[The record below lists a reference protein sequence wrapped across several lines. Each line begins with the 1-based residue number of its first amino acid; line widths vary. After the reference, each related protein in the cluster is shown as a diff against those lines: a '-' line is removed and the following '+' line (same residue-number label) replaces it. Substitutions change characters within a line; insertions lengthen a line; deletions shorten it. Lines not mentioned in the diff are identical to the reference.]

1 MKKTLVLVLVAGMSL
16 GAMAAEVRGN
26 AAAGKSKIAMCSGC
40 HGIPGY
46 KASFPEVYSVPL
58 IGGQS
63 EAYIVAALNAYRKG
77 ERTHP
82 TMAGVA
88 KGLNDQDIAD
98 LAAYYSQQK

>member
-1 MKKTLVLVLVAGMSL
+1 MKKLLIPALVAGIAH
-16 GAMAAEVRGN
+16 GASAAEVRGD
-26 AAAGKSKIAMCSGC
+26 AAAGKNKIAMCSGC

-46 KASFPEVYSVPL
+46 KAAYPEVYSVPM

-63 EAYIVAALNAYRKG
+63 GPYLIAALNAYRNG

-88 KGLNDQDIAD
+88 KGLSDQDIAD

>member
-1 MKKTLVLVLVAGMSL
+1 MKKTLVLVFVAGIAS
-16 GAMAAEVRGN
+16 AALAADVRGN
-26 AAAGKSKIAMCSGC
+26 AAAGKNKIAMCSGC

-63 EAYIVAALNAYRKG
+63 EAYIAAALNAYRKG

-98 LAAYYSQQK
+98 LAAYYSRQK